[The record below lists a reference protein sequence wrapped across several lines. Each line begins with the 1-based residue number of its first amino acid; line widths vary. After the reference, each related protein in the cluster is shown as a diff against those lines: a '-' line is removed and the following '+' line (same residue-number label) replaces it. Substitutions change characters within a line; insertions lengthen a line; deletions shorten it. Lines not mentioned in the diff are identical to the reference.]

1 MKDFI
6 SKAFKLA
13 KLERSKHEDEISDAY
28 SYTRPNRDIYRKDTT
43 KTDRTKIYDSTAP
56 DGVQNLVSTI
66 LNLLIPQNQQW
77 ATLSVREDFKE
88 SIASDIKRKLDIAN
102 RTVFKTIKD
111 SNFYVAASE
120 ALTDSIIAGVG
131 CLGMYEDESIH
142 FTAIPSYQLYFLDN
156 YKNEIDT
163 VFREHELQGGYIL
176 ENYGSKISETL
187 RDMCKDEPYK
197 NHYVLESCFRLPGDR
212 DYTYSVQ
219 IGKEL
224 DIVEQRQMPVPM
236 FTVFRFGKTVG
247 DIWGESPVRMA
258 LPHIRV
264 VNEAQMLFM
273 QAASYLALGSW
284 QVNSD
289 TAINFSNLKL
299 RPGDVITVDQPLQPV
314 PFPGQLNVTE
324 NTINDHR
331 RMIRGMLFN
340 DVILPPEQS
349 PTMTAT
355 EVQLRQSEFYRRL
368 GPYGLRLEQEFLRP
382 VVTNLIL
389 RLQMRGEI
397 DPLQEETGTYEI
409 VVNSA
414 VKRGIAL
421 AEITRDIQIL
431 QTIAQL
437 GPEATQNVNIQALAR
452 KILRD
457 GDMSPEVIRSES
469 EMEEMAQM
477 QQQQQQAMALQQL
490 AQQFAPD
497 SGNPPAPAQ
506 AV

>member
-6 SKAFKLA
+6 AKAFKLA
-13 KLERSKHEDEISDAY
+13 KQERAKHEDEISEAY
-28 SYTRPNRDIYRKDTT
+28 KYTRPNRDIYRDQNTT
-43 KTDRTKIYDSTAP
+43 TDRSRIYDSTA
-56 DGVQNLVSTI
+56 TI

-77 ATLSVREDFKE
+77 ATISVREDIKE
-88 SIASDIKRKLDIAN
+88 RVASDVKRRLDIAN

-120 ALTDSIIAGVG
+120 ALTDAVISGCG
-131 CLGMYEDESIH
+131 CLGMYEDDKIS
-142 FTAIPSYQLYFLDN
+142 FSAIPSYQLYFLDN

-163 VFREHELQGGYIL
+163 VFRQHELPGGYII
-176 ENYGSKISETL
+176 ENYGDAISEEMATSCSE
-187 RDMCKDEPYK
+187 DPYK
-197 NHYVLESCFRLPGDR
+197 TQPVLESCFRMPNEQ
-212 DYTYSVQ
+212 DYTYCIQ
-219 IGKEL
+219 IGKEMT
-224 DIVEQRQMPVPM
+224 IVEMKKMPVPM
-236 FTVFRFGKTVG
+236 FTVFRFNKTVG
-247 DIWGESPVRMA
+247 DTWGESPVRMA

-264 VNEAQMLFM
+264 LNEAQMLFM

-289 TAINFSNLKL
+289 TAINFSNLRL

-368 GPYGLRLEQEFLRP
+368 GPSGLRLEQEFLKP
-382 VVTNLIL
+382 VINNLIV
-389 RLQMRGEI
+389 RLQMRGEV
-397 DPLQEETGTYEI
+397 EEIVTEDQTFDL

-421 AEITRDIQIL
+421 AEISRDLQIL
-431 QTIAQL
+431 QTVAQL
-437 GPEATQNVNIQALAR
+437 GPEATQNVNVQALAR

-457 GDMSPEVIRSES
+457 GDMSPEAIRTEQ
-469 EMEEMAQM
+469 EVKDIQEQA
-477 QQQQQQAMALQQL
+477 QQQQQAQVL
-490 AQQFAPD
+490 QQFAQQLQGQGEQPQT
-497 SGNPPAPAQ
+497 PPA
-506 AV
+506 